1 MQLAWYRKY
10 RPQTFTEVVGQEHIK
25 TTLRNQIKAGS
36 FGHAYLFSGPK
47 GTGKTSMARILARS
61 VNCLV
66 SVGGEPCGKCAM
78 CQAFDN
84 GQMLDLIEIDAA
96 SNTGVEN
103 IRDLIDKIALAPSL
117 AKFKVYVIDEA
128 HQLSKSAF
136 NALLKT
142 LEEPPAHAIFI
153 LATTEPHKFP
163 ATIIS
168 RCQRFDFRHL
178 NVADIVVWLKTVAD
192 KEKIQLDE
200 AAAELIAGES
210 GGSMRDAL
218 SLLEQASSMSPNI
231 TKDQLVSWLGFVDW
245 NSVYQLM
252 EMVLSGKPQEAI
264 SRVNQIHQDGYDL
277 NRLAVAWIAL
287 VRQILA
293 VKLGNQSV
301 LGISADQIQQLDKFT
316 GRLSLDQIAWLME
329 ELIFVRSEKSGLER

>member
-10 RPQTFTEVVGQEHIK
+10 RPQTFTEVVGQEHVR

-47 GTGKTSMARILARS
+47 GTGKTSMARILARAM
-61 VNCLV
+61 NCLENGPSFAKATEGSV
-66 SVGGEPCGKCAM
+66 STDKKGALGAPCGKCAM
-78 CQAFDN
+78 CVAFDR

-96 SNTGVEN
+96 SNTGVDN
-103 IRDLIDKIALAPSL
+103 IRDLIDKLNLAPSMG
-117 AKFKVYVIDEA
+117 KFKVYVIDEA

-178 NVADIVVWLKTVAD
+178 NMADIVVWLKTVAN
-192 KEKIQLDE
+192 KETIQLDE
-200 AAAELIAGES
+200 AAAELIAG
-210 GGSMRDAL
+210 
-218 SLLEQASSMSPNI
+218 
-231 TKDQLVSWLGFVDW
+231 
-245 NSVYQLM
+245 
-252 EMVLSGKPQEAI
+252 
-264 SRVNQIHQDGYDL
+264 
-277 NRLAVAWIAL
+277 
-287 VRQILA
+287 
-293 VKLGNQSV
+293 
-301 LGISADQIQQLDKFT
+301 
-316 GRLSLDQIAWLME
+316 
-329 ELIFVRSEKSGLER
+329 